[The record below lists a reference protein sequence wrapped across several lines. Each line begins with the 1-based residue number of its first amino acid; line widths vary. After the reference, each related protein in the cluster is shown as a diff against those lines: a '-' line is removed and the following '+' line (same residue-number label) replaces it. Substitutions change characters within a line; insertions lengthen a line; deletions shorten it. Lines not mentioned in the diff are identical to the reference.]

1 EDIDASRTIMDYIF
15 SNPLPEIQAM
25 KKYRE
30 AREKDDGELL
40 AEAVQAMDLSQGWDI
55 ESRIEEILSKLLVPE
70 ADRRMDTLSGGQAKR
85 VLLARLLI
93 DDPDL
98 LILDEPTNH
107 LDVEMI
113 DWLEEYLS
121 QSTKSLFMVT
131 HDRYF
136 LEDVCNQILELD
148 NGKLYQYPGNYGYFL
163 VKREER

>member
-1 EDIDASRTIMDYIF
+1 SKTILDYIF

-25 KKYRE
+25 KMYRE
-30 AREKDDGELL
+30 AQMNDDQDLM
-40 AEAVQAMDLSQGWDI
+40 AEAVQAMDHSQGWDV

-70 ADRRMDTLSGGQAKR
+70 SDRRMDTLSGGQVKR

-113 DWLEEYLS
+113 DWLERYLT
-121 QSTKSLFMVT
+121 QSSKTLFMVT